1 MRPTRPSGHKP
12 PTVPSPFMTTLLS
25 DDIYDVEQS
34 SGEPLVQHRARI
46 GAASSSA
53 HMPQSV
59 GNVFHCDESPSRQHI
74 EYAPSD
80 AGSNNHVLAVRTKVR
95 HAVTTDSRSDAAS
108 DYSDKDLWNAEPQQA
123 QSTTS
128 ASPMYYFVALPHAAP
143 NGSPI
148 GRTRPIAI
156 DNWWPG
162 PLDSTRITTLKW
174 RVERAMGTFDYSP
187 VVIPVVG
194 VLHPSGI
201 QRNYL
206 EAVHEASSHKF
217 QNPALVGPPPKFIL
231 PKGRGELRRQTRQV
245 PLPSQTATH
254 STPPLRTVQ
263 ARRSKYVVPRILSR
277 TGSFFDDDP
286 FVTKATPTVEQA
298 LSWSYE
304 RVLMTTEEYEQ
315 KVAEMADD
323 ETNISTPL
331 YGNDPFAALAQ
342 NTRRSKAIISPQ
354 SRGSYGSQDSLGES
368 SRAAAKFTS
377 AVSPGRTDASPTL
390 IFAMSPLAQA
400 SQLELS
406 GTHGSKLETIDEGVE
421 ESSRQ
426 PSQDQQVSPFS
437 TITRRL
443 SKPKKI
449 LAEAEVFA
457 TRRMSLKQQL
467 AANGVKRKDIIQ
479 REEDEI
485 TTWQAS
491 APFEGAQLAEELQ
504 KFTTAAKEQ
513 TELRLRILDGES
525 RTIQNRLSRLGFIE
539 RSGKGPVHLHL

>member
-1 MRPTRPSGHKP
+1 
-12 PTVPSPFMTTLLS
+12 
-25 DDIYDVEQS
+25 
-34 SGEPLVQHRARI
+34 
-46 GAASSSA
+46 
-53 HMPQSV
+53 MPQSV

-231 PKGRGELRRQTRQV
+231 PKGR
-245 PLPSQTATH
+245 
-254 STPPLRTVQ
+254 
-263 ARRSKYVVPRILSR
+263 
-277 TGSFFDDDP
+277 GSFFDDDP